1 VSSFKQSLAACAG
14 LALVIV
20 LVAFATPARTQGQ
33 GGGIQQPLK
42 VSVVGVVQTQAAVPP
57 RAFNVSLNGAGP
69 VFGPDPEGTSYA
81 ITSFTVANFGS
92 DTTQVDLRSVYGM
105 TSDCRGFSYPGDPPL
120 DPGDSGP
127 VVSVAA
133 GETLHL
139 TFPQPILL
147 PAKPGAAS
155 CLVTV
160 GSPGAFIYVVG
171 YRY

>member
-1 VSSFKQSLAACAG
+1 MSSLKQSLAACAG
-14 LALVIV
+14 LALVIAH
-20 LVAFATPARTQGQ
+20 VALAARTQGQ
-33 GGGIQQPLK
+33 GVSIQHPLK
-42 VSVVGVVQTQAAVPP
+42 VSVVGVVQAQAAAPP

-81 ITSFTVANFGS
+81 ISSFTVANFGS
-92 DTTQVDLRSVYGM
+92 DTTQVDLRSMYGM
-105 TSDCRGFSYPGDPPL
+105 TSDCQGFSYPGDPPL

-127 VVSVAA
+127 VVNVAA
-133 GETLHL
+133 GETVHL

-155 CLVTV
+155 CLITV
-160 GSPGAFIYVVG
+160 GGPSAFIYVVG